1 MVKRYVSKPVE
12 IEAVYADDNFFGE
25 LTSSH
30 NEFYEKLRDVTYIN
44 MDTSKVYIETLEGS
58 MLINEGDYVIRGTQ
72 GEFYPCKVNIFR
84 EKYCEVK

>member
-30 NEFYEKLRDVTYIN
+30 NEFYEKLRDATYIN

-58 MLINEGDYVIRGTQ
+58 MQINEGDYVIRGTQ
-72 GEFYPCKVNIFR
+72 GEFYPCKEHIFR